1 MSRIWKDEETIFVF
15 NKIILRK
22 NIESE
27 LENITKECNELY
39 DRKDKDKSIRTKNSI
54 IYRLV
59 LLYCIESDGEYE
71 KGKVSTELM
80 HLKKLIDNNKEYDKP
95 KKKVLKDYENQKY
108 KDIKILYNKI
118 RDEIIKDEY
127 NFYKIKD
134 IVYNKNDNN
143 KKININNDHI
153 KDITNEELLKLFTKL
168 NERFDKLEKD
178 NKMILK
184 KLEKMQK

>member
-39 DRKDKDKSIRTKNSI
+39 DRKEKDKSIRTKNSI

-108 KDIKILYNKI
+108 KDIK
-118 RDEIIKDEY
+118 
-127 NFYKIKD
+127 
-134 IVYNKNDNN
+134 
-143 KKININNDHI
+143 
-153 KDITNEELLKLFTKL
+153 
-168 NERFDKLEKD
+168 
-178 NKMILK
+178 
-184 KLEKMQK
+184 